1 MGRMG
6 KRELVKKEQGNERG
20 VGGGGG
26 GGRNKGRGK
35 KGMVGGRERG

>member
-26 GGRNKGRGK
+26 GRNKGRGK

>member
-6 KRELVKKEQGNERG
+6 KRELVKKEQGNERS
-20 VGGGGG
+20 VGGE